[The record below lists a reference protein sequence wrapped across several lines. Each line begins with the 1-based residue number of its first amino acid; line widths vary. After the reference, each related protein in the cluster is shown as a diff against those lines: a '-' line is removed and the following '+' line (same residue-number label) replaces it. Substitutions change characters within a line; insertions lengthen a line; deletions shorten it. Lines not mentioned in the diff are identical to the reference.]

1 MEPVWYLKKA
11 EERLDT
17 AKWAFKKDYMNS
29 AVSNCYYALFSA
41 MQAVLEKGRWRH
53 GGVAEK
59 FCEKVYSTPG
69 LAPLKEFLRKR

>member
-29 AVSNCYYALFSA
+29 AVSNCYYALFNA
-41 MQAVLEKGRWRH
+41 MQVCWKRVD
-53 GGVAEK
+53 GGME
-59 FCEKVYSTPG
+59 E
-69 LAPLKEFLRKR
+69 